1 MNTGDEFLNWRN
13 ADLLLESNLI
23 FIVVYLTVLTVSNK
37 AMYYIENTKMC
48 VCVCVCI
55 VVVNIFDVVINYY
68 Y

>member
-1 MNTGDEFLNWRN
+1 
-13 ADLLLESNLI
+13 
-23 FIVVYLTVLTVSNK
+23 
-37 AMYYIENTKMC
+37 MYYIENTKMC